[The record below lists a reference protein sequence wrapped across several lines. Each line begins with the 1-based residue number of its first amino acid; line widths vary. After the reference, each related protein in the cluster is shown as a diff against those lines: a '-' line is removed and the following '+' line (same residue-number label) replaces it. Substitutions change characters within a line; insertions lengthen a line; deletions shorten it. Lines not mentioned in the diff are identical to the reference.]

1 MPAIGTD
8 CHITLAH
15 VDIDGGAA
23 YGFLVNVNHRI
34 YPEGVRINREVISS
48 GMIQVWLYFDVLLA
62 DDLLNP
68 DGTIHAQTRAQMYS
82 KLLQFLD
89 MPSGIEVATP
99 VGTFSNLGA
108 LGFTADERH
117 MPLSS
122 LVKVQLNNAGYYWPP
137 VAPEL
142 LAQSVWDGVLTWNT
156 SYWR

>member
-1 MPAIGTD
+1 MPTIGTD

-15 VDIDGGAA
+15 AAIDGGAA
-23 YGFLVNVNHRI
+23 YGFLVNISHKI

-48 GMIQVWLYFDVLLA
+48 GVTRVWLYFDVLLA

-68 DGTIHAQTRAQMYS
+68 DGSIHAQTRAQMYS
-82 KLLQFLD
+82 KLLQFLA
-89 MPSGIEVATP
+89 MPAGIEVATP
-99 VGTFSNLGA
+99 VGTLANLGA

-117 MPLSS
+117 LPLSS

-142 LAQSVWDGVLTWNT
+142 LAQSVWDGVLTWDT